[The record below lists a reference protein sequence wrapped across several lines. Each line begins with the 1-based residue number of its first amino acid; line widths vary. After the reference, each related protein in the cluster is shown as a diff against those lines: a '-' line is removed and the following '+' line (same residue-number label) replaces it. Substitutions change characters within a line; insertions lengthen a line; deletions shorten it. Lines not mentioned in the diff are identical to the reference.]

1 MKYKHVLLAV
11 NFDAN
16 AEYLVMKAAEQA
28 RLHGALLSVIHID
41 PDFTELYEG
50 VREFNPGEF
59 DEAVHS
65 ESVKEMTLLL
75 KGADYPI
82 FKHIFYAGYVED
94 QIIKA
99 IDEYDVDLLVFGHHE
114 SSWFHQLTM
123 SSSEPLLRKMPCDL
137 LFIRVEN

>member
-28 RLHGALLSVIHID
+28 KSHNALLSIIHID

-50 VREFNPGEF
+50 VREFNPTAF
-59 DEAVHS
+59 DDSVHS
-65 ESVKEMTLLL
+65 ESVREMNDLLA
-75 KGADYPI
+75 GANYPI
-82 FKHIFYAGYVED
+82 YKHIFYAGYVED

-99 IDEYDVDLLVFGHHE
+99 IGEFDVDLLVFGHHE
-114 SSWFHQLTM
+114 SSWFHQLTI

-137 LFIRVEN
+137 LFIRIDK

>member
-16 AEYLVMKAAEQA
+16 AEYLVMKAAQQA
-28 RLHGALLSVIHID
+28 RSHDALLSVIHID

-50 VREFNPGEF
+50 VREFNPSAF
-59 DEAVHS
+59 DDSVHN
-65 ESVKEMTLLL
+65 ESVREMTALL
-75 KGADYPI
+75 KEADYPI

-99 IDEYDVDLLVFGHHE
+99 IKEYDVDLLVFGHHE

-137 LFIRVEN
+137 LFVRVEK

>member
-28 RLHGALLSVIHID
+28 KAHQALLSVIHID

-50 VREFNPGEF
+50 VREFNPAEF
-59 DEAVHS
+59 DESVHS
-65 ESVKEMTLLL
+65 KSVHEMTALL
-75 KGADYPI
+75 KGANYPI
-82 FKHIFYAGYVED
+82 FKHIFYSGYVED

-99 IDEYDVDLLVFGHHE
+99 INEFDVDLLVFGHHE
-114 SSWFHQLTM
+114 SSWFHQLTL

-137 LFIRVEN
+137 LFIRVER